1 MSSSICKIKHPTIQD
16 ILAYPIILTEKDA
29 SYRRLLEEKLHEDN
43 LEIKPFIQS
52 KNTDLLLELLKLDPI
67 YQFLPKYILEN
78 DLKIKQSFKL
88 IFLIT
93 KLMSIVNFFVIKISG
108 FLMK

>member
-1 MSSSICKIKHPTIQD
+1 MPVIVAI
-16 ILAYPIILTEKDA
+16 
-29 SYRRLLEEKLHEDN
+29 LEEKLHEDN

-52 KNTDLLLELLKLDPI
+52 KNTDLLLELLKLDQYI
-67 YQFLPKYILEN
+67 SFLPKYILEN
-78 DLKIKQSFKL
+78 DLKNKQSLKS